1 MWGQNPMAAGPQMP
15 TNPLIEM
22 MRRMQQGVSPQQ
34 IVGTLAKQN
43 PQMQSFYQLI
53 NGKNA
58 EQLQQTA
65 QNIARQRGIDLNQL
79 QNELSGMMQHN
90 R

>member
-22 MRRMQQGVSPQQ
+22 MWRMQQGVRPQQ

-53 NGKNA
+53 DGKNA
-58 EQLQQTA
+58 EQLQATA
-65 QNIARQRGIDLNQL
+65 QNIAQQKGIDLNQL

>member
-22 MRRMQQGVSPQQ
+22 MRHMQQGVSPQQ
-34 IVGTLAKQN
+34 IVGTLARQN

-79 QNELSGMMQHN
+79 QNELSGMMQNN

>member
-34 IVGTLAKQN
+34 IVGTLARQN

-53 NGKNA
+53 SGKNA

-65 QNIARQRGIDLNQL
+65 QNIAREKGIDLNRL
-79 QNELSGMMQHN
+79 QNELSGMMHHN

>member
-1 MWGQNPMAAGPQMP
+1 MWGQNPIAAGPQMP

-22 MRRMQQGVSPQQ
+22 MRRMQQGVNPQQ

-53 NGKNA
+53 DGKNA
-58 EQLQQTA
+58 EQLQATA
-65 QNIARQRGIDLNQL
+65 QNIAQQKGIDLNQL
-79 QNELSGMMQHN
+79 QSQLQSMMGN
-90 R
+90 LR